1 MQYCQYSFMLPS
13 LVQRWRCEKWGYQSS
28 SISWMTDMAIPA
40 KGRVLGP
47 KSKLNGSLLRG
58 KQTLLEEMANDSE
71 ARLDN
76 LGIELGTGPMLG
88 RDPCWGQED
97 SRGEMPAQQG
107 RRRWWLTE
115 SSVAPR
121 TDPSASHP
129 ALEVALLLAQLCSCL
144 KQLPAQPG
152 EHWVHAGT
160 SIRGLWK
167 LSFKHCGSHN
177 RCFGDA
183 EVESSWRSKD
193 MKIS

>member
-1 MQYCQYSFMLPS
+1 
-13 LVQRWRCEKWGYQSS
+13 
-28 SISWMTDMAIPA
+28 MTDMAIPA

-107 RRRWWLTE
+107 RRRWWLTG

-129 ALEVALLLAQLCSCL
+129 APGGGFTAGPAL
-144 KQLPAQPG
+144 QLPEAAPSTAWRALGSCWHKHQR
-152 EHWVHAGT
+152 ALKT
-160 SIRGLWK
+160 FFQTLWF
-167 LSFKHCGSHN
+167 SQ
-177 RCFGDA
+177 
-183 EVESSWRSKD
+183 
-193 MKIS
+193 